1 MSNEMYHYGIPGM
14 RWGHRKLSN
23 LNKNTQYNKKEKY
36 KKIGK
41 MATAIAIGSLAT
53 VGGVS
58 LIKKTSIGKKT
69 CEKLLDITAKGAF
82 YMATRKSN
90 I

>member
-1 MSNEMYHYGIPGM
+1 
-14 RWGHRKLSN
+14 
-23 LNKNTQYNKKEKY
+23 
-36 KKIGK
+36 

-53 VGGVS
+53 VGGAS
-58 LIKKTSIGKKT
+58 LIKKTSIGKKA